1 MTAIDPDIIKK
12 IEENLEKKLTKKFE
26 EKISKSIESIQI
38 KILKENFLT
47 RDEFLEAMQ
56 KIDDRFNAVQKQMDD
71 RFNAMQ
77 KQMDD
82 RFNAMQKQMDKRFE
96 HVYRRF
102 EQMDLGYGYIVEG
115 FGYSLIK
122 KEFELRGLELRPKF
136 RHHFT
141 DSEYIV
147 FPDTTDVEI
156 DIFQCN
162 PNIIGEATLKLTDIE
177 KLRTFIRKIQ
187 FIEKMYKEEFKRFFI
202 CFHVEDSIKD
212 SVNFLLNKY
221 NIELIIP
228 EQVD

>member
-12 IEENLEKKLTKKFE
+12 IEEKIEKKLTKKFE
-26 EKISKSIESIQI
+26 EKISKSIESIQV

-56 KIDDRFNAVQKQMDD
+56 KIDDRFNAVQKQITGL
-71 RFNAMQ
+71 Q

-82 RFNAMQKQMDKRFE
+82 RFIAMQKQIDKRFNK
-96 HVYRRF
+96 VYQRF
-102 EQMDLGYGYIVEG
+102 EQIDLGYGYIVEG
-115 FGYSLIK
+115 FGYSVIK
-122 KEFELRGLELRPKF
+122 REFELRGLELRPKF

-141 DSEYIV
+141 DSEYFV
-147 FPDTTDVEI
+147 FPDTSDVEI

-162 PNIIGEATLKLTDIE
+162 PNIIGEAILKLTDIE
-177 KLRTFIRKIQ
+177 KLRTLIRKIQ

-202 CFHVEDSIKD
+202 CFQIQDSIKE
-212 SVNFLLNKY
+212 SVDFLLNKY

-228 EQVD
+228 ERID